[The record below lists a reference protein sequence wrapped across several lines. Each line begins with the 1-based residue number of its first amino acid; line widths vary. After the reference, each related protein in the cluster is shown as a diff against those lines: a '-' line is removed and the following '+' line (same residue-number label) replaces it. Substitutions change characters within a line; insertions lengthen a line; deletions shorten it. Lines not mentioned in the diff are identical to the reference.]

1 MGDLYEKLKQ
11 LTASQEHWRCHL
23 YFNQSK
29 PDDEPDVIDLC
40 DYLVAISVRNRV
52 QNKDYPPLTNYMFP
66 EQFTGLACLDLLR
79 VEMRLAAIRCGYNI
93 VVRHSTYIKIPGSQR
108 LYELRFGCQRGAL
121 YTNKS
126 TTAQPSET
134 TCQQLNATSFEL
146 GASTTV
152 ATMETAVPS
161 SNQPTKV
168 ITYKTNNKPTQRN
181 TVVSKGELNYV
192 NRTRPAKYKT
202 TTKLP
207 LTKEEA
213 CPFKISLFLQSD
225 TAHVYPGRWFLGTVQ
240 GSKSASDCC
249 MHHHHLPSNPSVAQV
264 PLECMTAEE
273 RELARNCSQLHFAGS
288 PTADL
293 LALRNESGV
302 QFRANQLR
310 YLNQKEKDSV
320 SNLSENAT
328 SADKLV
334 ESFQQRCAYF
344 F

>member
-1 MGDLYEKLKQ
+1 
-11 LTASQEHWRCHL
+11 
-23 YFNQSK
+23 
-29 PDDEPDVIDLC
+29 
-40 DYLVAISVRNRV
+40 
-52 QNKDYPPLTNYMFP
+52 MFP
-66 EQFTGLACLDLLR
+66 ERFTGLACLDLLR

-225 TAHVYPGRWFLGTVQ
+225 TALPTIRRRDSLLVPRAAPQFHSQYHLIVTLMKCSNSHCLQET
-240 GSKSASDCC
+240 SDCC
-249 MHHHHLPSNPSVAQV
+249 
-264 PLECMTAEE
+264 
-273 RELARNCSQLHFAGS
+273 
-288 PTADL
+288 
-293 LALRNESGV
+293 
-302 QFRANQLR
+302 
-310 YLNQKEKDSV
+310 
-320 SNLSENAT
+320 
-328 SADKLV
+328 
-334 ESFQQRCAYF
+334 
-344 F
+344 